1 MVVIS
6 CTFVFTIETNNLSM
20 NDKLDK
26 YFSGEMSTSEKEEFF
41 LFLDTVPEA
50 KKEFVRTKNALAIS
64 ELIER
69 KEDEETTLK
78 GVREFDRR
86 LGKRAARR
94 FRLNLL
100 KYAAITLLLIISSWF
115 ASWKYNQYQQKDLY
129 TEINVPKGQR
139 VNMIL
144 ADGTSVWL
152 SPRTRIKIPNEFRG
166 NTRTI
171 ELDGEGYFSVTKDPK
186 RPFIVKTQQ
195 FDVEVLGTEFNVFSY
210 TELPRFETSLVKGSV
225 VVYKRNNRNENIL
238 LKPNEKV
245 SVINNVMVK
254 SSSDFDNQDY
264 LKSGIY
270 SFKSKQFVEI
280 LDCLSLWYNVK
291 FKVSGTVALT
301 RKISGKFRQ
310 SEEVE
315 KILSA
320 LQGVYHFDFRRI
332 TDDEFEIY

>member
-1 MVVIS
+1 M
-6 CTFVFTIETNNLSM
+6 NN
-20 NDKLDK
+20 KLDR
-26 YFSGEMSTSEKEEFF
+26 YFSGDMPATEKAELF
-41 LFLDTVPEA
+41 LFLETDPEA

-64 ELIER
+64 ELTDR
-69 KEDEETTLK
+69 KEDEEKTLK
-78 GVREFDRR
+78 GIREFDKR
-86 LGKRAARR
+86 LGKRTVRQ
-94 FRLNLL
+94 FRINLL
-100 KYAAITLLLIISSWF
+100 KYAAITLVLIISSWF
-115 ASWKYNQYQQKDLY
+115 ASQKYNQYQQKDLY

-139 VNMIL
+139 VNMTL

-152 SPRTRIKIPNEFRG
+152 SPRSRIKIPNEFRG
-166 NTRTI
+166 NDRTV

-195 FDVEVLGTEFNVFSY
+195 FNVEVLGTEFNVFSY
-210 TELPRFETSLVKGSV
+210 TELPRFETSLVEGSV
-225 VVYKRNNRNENIL
+225 LVYNRNNKNENIR

-245 SVINNVMVK
+245 SVINDIMVK
-254 SSSDFDNQDY
+254 SSSDFDNRDY

-270 SFKSKQFVEI
+270 NFKSKPFVEI

-291 FKVSGTVALT
+291 FKVTGTVALT

-320 LQGVYHFDFRRI
+320 LQGVYHFEFKKI